1 MKLIPPPGQRALPA
15 LSGVFMTLAFPP
27 FRFPLISFLAL
38 IPLLVF
44 IGERER
50 GPEGRWE
57 ATRGA
62 MLMGFIYF
70 GATLYWL
77 VVALIYYS
85 SLAVPAYLG
94 TILVLTGFSGAFG
107 WALHYTLHRTR
118 VPLPVAAAA
127 LWTALEYVQ
136 GHLSDLS
143 FPWLGL
149 GTSLAEAP
157 VLAGAAD
164 LVGARGLTVWLAAVS
179 GLGAQA
185 ILRRRHG
192 KPLRAAWLAAATVVL
207 IGPIL
212 YGVWRDRTVEMRPV
226 GRVAVVQPNIP
237 EDLKMDRRVAADTSL
252 KALTRLTLQVEHDSL
267 DLVAWPEVAVPSLL
281 DPPHET
287 GFSRYLEGLA
297 RRIGAPI
304 VTGAYGVEYRD
315 NNRQVYFN
323 SAFLAT
329 GDSVARPRYDKQ
341 YLVPFVE
348 RIPFVNPAWF
358 ESTFGDLRWFG
369 GLGRGQSS
377 PLMRIDHARFGVLI
391 CYESIFARLSREY
404 RNEGADF
411 LVNMTND
418 AWYGRPEWY
427 ARTSALWQHPSHLV
441 MRAIENRVGIARP
454 ANTGISM
461 FIDPKGRPHEWTG
474 LFEPAVRVDTVYT
487 TDERTLYT
495 RWGDWLA
502 TGFAVLALLMIL
514 TARFQPIAA
523 TGEERP

>member
-1 MKLIPPPGQRALPA
+1 MKLIPPRGQRALPA
-15 LSGVFMTLAFPP
+15 LSGVFMALAFPP
-27 FRFPLISFLAL
+27 FVFPLISFLAL

-44 IGERER
+44 IGERDA
-50 GPEGRWE
+50 GAEGRWE

-85 SLAVPAYLG
+85 SLAIPAYLG
-94 TILVLTGFSGAFG
+94 TILVLTGFSGVFG

-127 LWTALEYVQ
+127 LWTALEWVQ

-185 ILRRRHG
+185 ILRRRDG
-192 KPLRAAWLAAATVVL
+192 KRLGAAWLAMAAVVL
-207 IGPIL
+207 LSPIL
-212 YGVWRDRTVEMRPV
+212 YGVWRDRTLEMRPV
-226 GRVAVVQPNIP
+226 ARVAVVQPNIP
-237 EDLKMDRRVAADTSL
+237 EDLKMDARVAADTSL
-252 KALTRLTLQVEHDSL
+252 KALTSLTLQVVRDSV
-267 DLVAWPEVAVPSLL
+267 DLVAWPEVAVPRLL
-281 DPPHET
+281 DPPQQNAL
-287 GFSRYLEGLA
+287 SRYLEALS
-297 RRIGAPI
+297 RRVGAPI
-304 VTGAYGVEYRD
+304 VTGAYGVEYRGD
-315 NNRQVYFN
+315 NRQIYFN

-329 GDSVARPRYDKQ
+329 ADSVARPRYDKQ

-348 RIPFVNPAWF
+348 RIPFVDPDWF
-358 ESTFGDLRWFG
+358 ESVFGDLRWFG
-369 GLGRGQSS
+369 GLGRGSSS

-391 CYESIFARLSREY
+391 CYESIFAQLSREY

-418 AWYGRPEWY
+418 AWYGREEWY

-461 FIDPKGRPHEWTG
+461 FVDPRGRPHEWTD
-474 LFEPAVRVDTVYT
+474 LFEQTVRTDTVYT

-502 TGFAVLALLMIL
+502 TGFTLLAVLMLLA
-514 TARFQPIAA
+514 ARFGRD
-523 TGEERP
+523 GERD